1 MNKSIL
7 MGRLTSDPEIR
18 NTANGVSVV
27 SFTLAVD
34 RKYKKDGDE
43 QTADFIRCIA
53 FNKTAEFINKYGKK
67 GTKFVIEGHIQ
78 TGNYTDKDG
87 KKVYT
92 TDVIV
97 ESVEFAE
104 SKSSSSN
111 NQSASANKN
120 TDFVNIPNGIEDSEF
135 PFN

>member
-18 NTANGVSVV
+18 NTANGISVV

-53 FNKTAEFINKYGKK
+53 FNKTAEFISKYGKK
-67 GTKFVIEGHIQ
+67 GTKFVIEGRIQ

-104 SKSSSSN
+104 SKSSSG
-111 NQSASANKN
+111 N
-120 TDFVNIPNGIEDSEF
+120 TTNDTSTYSSPTTSVVVEDDDDPF

>member
-1 MNKSIL
+1 

-53 FNKTAEFINKYGKK
+53 FNKTAEFISKYGKK

-111 NQSASANKN
+111 NQSASANRN

>member
-53 FNKTAEFINKYGKK
+53 FNKTAEFISKYGKK
-67 GTKFVIEGHIQ
+67 GTKFVIEGRIQ

-104 SKSSSSN
+104 SKSSSGNTTNDTSTY
-111 NQSASANKN
+111 SAPTNS
-120 TDFVNIPNGIEDSEF
+120 VVVEDDDDSF